1 MCSTWG
7 IRVTTEVPLNLS
19 GPTSLIKPKTVSQV
33 GIFVFFLNSNVN
45 TIPLVQHMKV
55 CGIWWLFEGSWAD
68 LQHQH
73 VNDLMLNLPQ
83 LFSKWHR
90 AWMLWMSSVCIYC
103 HGNSRDGTKAS
114 YLHLSQYESRLLP
127 MGLDSKWELH
137 EILVVMSQASL
148 RLRLGIRDKRI
159 QKENKNVILEEEEK
173 SNSLYLA
180 TVSLP
185 VSGKL

>member
-1 MCSTWG
+1 MA
-7 IRVTTEVPLNLS
+7 IHVMA
-19 GPTSLIKPKTVSQV
+19 PK
-33 GIFVFFLNSNVN
+33 
-45 TIPLVQHMKV
+45 
-55 CGIWWLFEGSWAD
+55 
-68 LQHQH
+68 
-73 VNDLMLNLPQ
+73 
-83 LFSKWHR
+83 HR
-90 AWMLWMSSVCIYC
+90 
-103 HGNSRDGTKAS
+103 